1 MNRHQILQYKPEGV
15 ANIYAPY
22 IKVYGRTPQIN
33 SSPVPSNISQNYNF
47 VTYPKQQTVSPHR
60 HHSMYLEEKNS
71 NFDDILEMVMDRYGE
86 EEPTPRSVTH
96 GSHYGVGG
104 HGPQEKTSYS
114 SYLQQSLSKEINC
127 IRGMENVFKECAPG
141 KTMECMYPGY
151 VCCKRTRHRR
161 SISRI

>member
-104 HGPQEKTSYS
+104 HGPQERTSYS

-127 IRGMENVFKECAPG
+127 IR
-141 KTMECMYPGY
+141 Y
-151 VCCKRTRHRR
+151 
-161 SISRI
+161 